1 MKVSIVGTVG
11 VPANYGGFET
21 LVENLLS
28 NGMAEKSQV
37 TVYCS
42 GKSYARKIDYYKS
55 AKLEYI
61 NLNANGVSSIFYDIA
76 SILTAIKK
84 KSDCILILGVSGA
97 LVIPFVRIIKP
108 KIRIVTNIDGL
119 EWKRAKWSKLAKYFL
134 KFSERLAV
142 KFSHVVI
149 TDNQAITDYVN
160 SEYDKASLTIA
171 YGGDHAVLD
180 MPDSVES
187 PVNFEYALSV
197 CRIEPENSVGLI
209 LEAYSLTNKNIIF
222 IGNWQNSEY
231 GQELR
236 EKYSGFN
243 NIHML
248 DPIYDVGLLYA
259 YRSNAS
265 AYVHG
270 HTAGGTN
277 PSLVE
282 MMHFSVPI
290 LAFDCCYNRETLK
303 GQGTFFSNPDSLK
316 EVINSNQEKC
326 TKSILEVKSIAN
338 RFYTWEVIAKKY
350 FSALGLN

>member
-1 MKVSIVGTVG
+1 MRVSIVGIVG
-11 VPANYGGFET
+11 VPASYGGFET

-28 NGMAEKSQV
+28 NGMANNNSV
-37 TVYCS
+37 AVYCS
-42 GKSYARKIDYYKS
+42 SKSYTVRQKYYKGAS
-55 AKLEYI
+55 LKYI
-61 NLNANGVSSIFYDIA
+61 DLNANGISSIAYDII
-76 SILTAIKK
+76 SIFSAIKNR
-84 KSDCILILGVSGA
+84 SDCILILGVSGA
-97 LVIPFVRIIKP
+97 IVLPIIRLIQP
-108 KIRIVTNIDGL
+108 KTKIVTNIDGL
-119 EWKRAKWSKLAKYFL
+119 EWKRDKWSRLAKSFL
-134 KFSERLAV
+134 KFSEKLAV

-149 TDNQAITDYVN
+149 TDNQAITDYVQD
-160 SEYDKASLTIA
+160 EYNKASVTIA